1 MNFLT
6 LETGKLQ
13 LTELE
18 RLETVIIGVSKR
30 AAKGK
35 KKVLPGRNKA
45 PIH

>member
-1 MNFLT
+1 MSFLT
-6 LETGKLQ
+6 LETEKLQ
-13 LTELE
+13 LTESE

-35 KKVLPGRNKA
+35 KKVVPGRNRA